1 MIDEFCFSN
10 EGNIP
15 ISTSLK
21 RKFTRK
27 INQIPRNSEINF
39 ICPDIERRTFNQ
51 VHKYVIRLYFQ
62 ADKTLNN
69 IGIIDDGQ
77 FENLSLRQFNL
88 SLPVEIP
95 AVLFSNIFQ
104 RNFSL
109 KAISRLNIFNRV
121 CQFIYNKF
129 KPCLPLLF
137 HTIKIQE
144 MCLTNSHS
152 LSL

>member
-77 FENLSLRQFNL
+77 FENLSLR
-88 SLPVEIP
+88 
-95 AVLFSNIFQ
+95 
-104 RNFSL
+104 
-109 KAISRLNIFNRV
+109 
-121 CQFIYNKF
+121 
-129 KPCLPLLF
+129 
-137 HTIKIQE
+137 
-144 MCLTNSHS
+144 
-152 LSL
+152 